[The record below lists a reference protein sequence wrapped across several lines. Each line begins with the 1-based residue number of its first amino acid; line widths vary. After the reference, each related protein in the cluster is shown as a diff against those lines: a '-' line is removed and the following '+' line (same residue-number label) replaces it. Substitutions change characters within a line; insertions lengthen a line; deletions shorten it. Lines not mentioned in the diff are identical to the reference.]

1 MHIYKE
7 EADVWTGFGSGF
19 LLIYCGGEA
28 YLIFAAVHGAAGSY
42 FMFCKGFAILSICSD
57 CSIQQGDNCTVF
69 CMVLLLVASDITMEQ
84 NEA

>member
-1 MHIYKE
+1 MDGDSYMRHYY
-7 EADVWTGFGSGF
+7 TT
-19 LLIYCGGEA
+19 LLEQTQ
-28 YLIFAAVHGAAGSY
+28 VHGAAGSY